1 MTESVAETNRLKRRR
16 YRQHGNPF
24 TIRAPKKMPD
34 WNEIYGRKAPLALD
48 IGFGEGGFTT
58 ELARNHPE
66 WNVLGLEIRPH
77 FVKWLMEARHEHRLN
92 NLYGIVANANEHLG
106 DLLENGS
113 VEFVS
118 INFPDPWSKKARRK
132 HRIISE
138 RFLEMMHRLF
148 RPNGE
153 IHFKT
158 DHREYFQYAND
169 LLVQSGLFRILD
181 HTVDLQQSKYAETN
195 IRTEFEMLFA
205 SKKNPPIGYLRAGR
219 ISH

>member
-1 MTESVAETNRLKRRR
+1 MALNNPYITRIYDYEEQLLPHPDTESFHAHWEPKGKGVSRVHVEIGCGSGIYLIHLARENPDDVFLGIELRLKRLVLAARK
-16 YRQHGNPF
+16 
-24 TIRAPKKMPD
+24 IKK
-34 WNEIYGRKAPLALD
+34 EQLR
-48 IGFGEGGFTT
+48 
-58 ELARNHPE
+58 
-66 WNVLGLEIRPH
+66 NVLLIRERGEYLDDY
-77 FVKWLMEARHEHRLN
+77 F
-92 NLYGIVANANEHLG
+92 
-106 DLLENGS
+106 GS
-113 VEFVS
+113 GCIDVLH

-169 LLVQSGLFRILD
+169 LLVQSGLFMILD
-181 HTVDLQQSKYAETN
+181 HTIDLQQSKYAETN

-219 ISH
+219 IIH